1 VRVLI
6 ADTYYPALVS
16 AHYRR
21 RPELAEAPYAE
32 QHRELLKL
40 WFGTSDAYSHAFR
53 SLGHEAA
60 ELVVNCP
67 PLQRAWARE
76 AGLTA
81 PLRLMSRGPRAQR
94 LALLWIALEQ
104 VTAREPDVL
113 YVQDLWFFPRAALA
127 RLRHHARLVAGQI
140 ASPAPPGR
148 TLRGYKFIATSFPH
162 FVDRFRAIGVD
173 AEYLPL
179 AFDVRVLD
187 ELRRRGVD
195 PSPAAERTLAAAFVG
210 GVDERVHARGTRM
223 LERASA
229 AADLEVWGYGR
240 ETLPSSSPILARHRG
255 EAWGIEMYE
264 TLARAK
270 IVLNRH
276 IDAAE
281 GNANNMR
288 LYEATGVGAMLLTDR
303 GRNLPELF
311 QPGVELVVYEDSDDL
326 VDKLQHYLQHK
337 EERVKVAAAG
347 QRRTLAEHTY
357 ERRTAKLVA
366 MFESRL

>member
-16 AHYRR
+16 AHYGR
-21 RPELAEAPYAE
+21 RPELADAPYAE
-32 QHRELLKL
+32 QRQELLRL
-40 WFGTSDAYSHAFR
+40 WFGTSDAYSHALR
-53 SLGHEAA
+53 ALGHEAA
-60 ELVVNCP
+60 ELVVNCA

-76 AGLTA
+76 TGLRA
-81 PLRLMSRGPRAQR
+81 PLRLMSRGPRAER

-104 VTAREPDVL
+104 VKAWGPDVL
-113 YVQDLWFFPRAALA
+113 YVQDLWFFPRPALA
-127 RLRHHARLVAGQI
+127 RLHRHARLVAGQI
-140 ASPAPPGR
+140 ASPAPPRR
-148 TLRGYKFIATSFPH
+148 TLRGYQLIATSFPH

-187 ELRRRGVD
+187 ELRGRGVH
-195 PSPAAERTLAAAFVG
+195 PSPAAERTVAAAFVG
-210 GVDERVHARGTRM
+210 GVDERVHARGTRL

-229 AADLEVWGYGR
+229 AVDLEVWGYGR
-240 ETLPSSSPILARHRG
+240 ETLPSSSPLRSRHRG
-255 EAWGIEMYE
+255 EAWGIHMYE

-281 GNANNMR
+281 GHANNMR
-288 LYEATGVGAMLLTDR
+288 MYEATGVGAMLLTDG

-311 QPGVELVVYEDSDDL
+311 RPGAELVVYEDQDDAL
-326 VDKLQHYLQHK
+326 EKLRYYLDHEK
-337 EERVKVAAAG
+337 DRTEIAAAG
-347 QRRTLAEHTY
+347 QRRTLGEHTY
-357 ERRTAKLVA
+357 ERRAAQLVA
-366 MFESRL
+366 MLQSRL